1 MTDPL
6 RPMHAHAAAV
16 RPDSRMSLTTL
27 LGVLGFGIGN
37 LFAAAS
43 DQTEGLPAGVTLQPL
58 LASTHAGAP
67 GFTSIPA
74 SASGLTLVNA
84 YDDPRMWGERFQEHA
99 FGSIATGVAVGDF
112 DRDGL
117 PDLYLIRRAGP
128 GRLYRNLGGLRF
140 EDVSERATILPD
152 DEWTSGACFVD
163 IDGDGLL
170 DLWVGRHA
178 APNRLYRNLGD
189 GTFVE
194 SAADL
199 GLDQVT
205 SSVMAVFI
213 DFDRDGDLDCYLVTN
228 RLDARVRP
236 GEPDVF
242 LRNEGGRFIDVSRAA
257 NVGGGFQTFAAAVAD
272 FNRDGWPD
280 AYVAN
285 DFGGPDFLYLNQRN
299 GSFRNAAEEALPVM
313 PYYAMGADVGDI
325 NRDGWFD
332 VLVADMLPTDA
343 RAFLKNTAE
352 LMDLQMAEDT
362 RVTPQVMRNMLFL
375 NTGMGRFREIAQMA
389 GLAATDWTWA
399 ALLADLDNDGWED
412 AYFTTG
418 MFRDFMDAD
427 VITRLGME
435 GARPAAVWRRAPEL
449 RQSNLAFRN
458 LGNLRFEN
466 VSREWGLDSLG
477 ISFGAAT
484 ADLDRD
490 GDLDLVVS
498 NYEGTVSLLRNDGAK
513 GGGLLI
519 KLSSPGN
526 NRDGVGAT
534 LRLRSASGRQTRF
547 IGLARGVASGHE
559 ALAHFGMGNDN
570 RVEDLI
576 IEWPDGSIRKIENLP
591 ARGLLTITST
601 AGTPMTRQSLMAE
614 PPPTYSETS
623 ASRGIVFDGQ
633 RANTSA
639 AEGELQPL
647 MPERFGGLGPG
658 MAWGDVDGDG
668 RADLYVAAA
677 AGRPGT
683 LLLARPNGSWEAAP
697 SPSIDSSHDHLAPL
711 LVDLDGDGDL
721 DLVVTNGGPGGD
733 PAVALPAVQ
742 VLRNDGR
749 GNFARDEAAVPHAPP
764 GGRYGAMA
772 AADFDRDGQ
781 LDIAVGGRFSPGQYP
796 RPPASLLL
804 RSSGG
809 RLENVTSQ
817 TSADFGTAGM
827 VTALIWSDADGDGWL
842 DLLAAT
848 DWGPIQ
854 LFRNE
859 MGRDGRRVL
868 RRDPTTG
875 FDRLPGW
882 WSSLVA
888 ADFDGDGRIDY
899 AAGNRGLNTR
909 YSAST
914 DSPAV
919 LVAAD
924 WGGNGR
930 LVPIEARFDGP
941 ILRPWR
947 GVTET
952 LRAIGSRLFAAR
964 LLQRF
969 PTFDAYSKA
978 SLEELFGTET
988 LARADLLAV
997 TEPRSGVWLNAGL
1010 GGFRFVPLPAEAQMA
1025 PVYGMAAG
1033 DYNGDGN
1040 ADLLIVG
1047 NTQSHSPVAGR
1058 ADGGVGVLLLGDG
1071 RGGFRASPPR
1081 ESGIVVP
1088 GSARALTTL
1097 DRDRDGQAEFALT
1110 RDLLP
1115 GMLFEP
1121 RTDGMAGRPFSVSLG
1136 AGVSE
1141 SFTAGIRVT
1150 VIHRDGRRQ
1159 IGEIHAGAGY
1169 LSQSEAV
1176 LFFGAPPDNPP
1187 EALEVR
1193 WPAGDTTRHPW
1204 DGRPHHRIVRTN
1216 SVGK

>member
-1 MTDPL
+1 MD
-6 RPMHAHAAAV
+6 A
-16 RPDSRMSLTTL
+16 RPDATPSSSTTSLPRL
-27 LGVLGFGIGN
+27 LGVLGFG
-37 LFAAAS
+37 LVAL
-43 DQTEGLPAGVTLQPL
+43 LPPAHGRPESLPDGVTHHEFP
-58 LASTHAGAP
+58 SPVTTPGRAP
-67 GFTSIPA
+67 RFTPVPS
-74 SASGLTLVNA
+74 SASGLSLINA
-84 YDDPRMWGERFQEHA
+84 YDDPRMWAERFQEHA

-117 PDLYLIRRAGP
+117 PDLYLVRRAGP

-140 EDVSERATILPD
+140 EDVSDRAGILPEK
-152 DEWTSGACFVD
+152 EWTSGACFVD
-163 IDGDGLL
+163 VDGDGLL

-178 APNRLYRNLGD
+178 APNRLYLNRGD

-194 SAADL
+194 SAAAL
-199 GLDQVT
+199 GLDQTT

-228 RLDARVRP
+228 RLDARIRP

-242 LRNEGGRFIDVSRAA
+242 LRNDGGRFIDVSRAA

-285 DFGGPDFLYLNQRN
+285 DFGGPDYLYLNQTD

-325 NRDGWFD
+325 DRDGWFD
-332 VLVADMLPTDA
+332 ILVADMLPTDA

-352 LMDLQMAEDT
+352 LTDLQVAEDT
-362 RVTPQVMRNMLFL
+362 RVTPQLMRNMLFL
-375 NTGMGRFREIAQMA
+375 NTGTGRFREIAFMA

-435 GARPAAVWRRAPEL
+435 GARPASVWRRAAEL
-449 RQSNLAFRN
+449 RQPNLAFRN
-458 LGNLRFEN
+458 RGDLRFEN
-466 VSREWGLDSLG
+466 VSRAWGLDAVG
-477 ISFGAAT
+477 ISFGAVT

-498 NYEGTVSLLRNDGAK
+498 NYEDEVSLLRNDGPG

-519 KLSSPGN
+519 RLSSPGR

-534 LRLRSASGRQTRF
+534 VRLRSASGRQTRF
-547 IGLARGVASGHE
+547 VGLARGVASGHE
-559 ALAHFGMGNDN
+559 ALAHFGTGSDT
-570 RVEDLI
+570 RIDELI
-576 IEWPDGSIRKIENLP
+576 IEWPDGSIRRLENLP
-591 ARGLLTITST
+591 SRGLLHIASTAGKAVTRESLLDAPPPMYAETAAARGL
-601 AGTPMTRQSLMAE
+601 
-614 PPPTYSETS
+614 
-623 ASRGIVFDGQ
+623 VFDGR
-633 RANTSA
+633 RANA
-639 AEGELQPL
+639 ATAEAELQPL

-658 MAWGDVDGDG
+658 MAWGDVNGDG
-668 RADLYVAAA
+668 RADAYVTAA

-683 LLLARPNGSWEAAP
+683 LLVARPDGFWEPAP
-697 SPSIDSSHDHLAPL
+697 PPPVDTSHDHLAPL
-711 LVDLDGDGDL
+711 LIDVDGDNDLDM
-721 DLVVTNGGPGGD
+721 VVTNGFGGGD
-733 PAVALPAVQ
+733 PAGAIPPLQ
-742 VLRNDGR
+742 LLRNDGR
-749 GNFARDEAAVPHAPP
+749 GGFVRDGGAIPAGTP
-764 GGRYGAMA
+764 GSRYGSAA
-772 AADFDRDGQ
+772 AADFDRDGR
-781 LDIAVGGRFSPGQYP
+781 LDLALAGRFSPGQYP
-796 RPPASLLL
+796 KSPSSLLL
-804 RSSGG
+804 RNTG
-809 RLENVTSQ
+809 
-817 TSADFGTAGM
+817 ADFEDATAAVAPELGRAGM
-827 VTALIWSDADGDGWL
+827 VTALLWSDADGDGWL
-842 DLLAAT
+842 DLLAAV
-848 DWGPIQ
+848 DWGP
-854 LFRNE
+854 LELYRNE
-859 MGRDGRRVL
+859 PGREGRRVL
-868 RRDPTTG
+868 RRDSAAG
-875 FDRLPGW
+875 FKRLPGW
-882 WSSLVA
+882 WSSLAA

-909 YSAST
+909 YTASP
-914 DSPAV
+914 DAPAV

-924 WGGNGR
+924 WGGTGR

-952 LRAIGSRLFAAR
+952 LRAIGSRTFAAR

-978 SLEELFGTET
+978 SLEDLFGAEK
-988 LARADLLAV
+988 LAQADLLAV

-1010 GGFRFVPLPAEAQMA
+1010 GGFRFVPLPREAQMA

-1033 DYNGDGN
+1033 DYDGDGH
-1040 ADLLIVG
+1040 ADLVLVG
-1047 NTQSHSPVAGR
+1047 NTQTPAPSAGR
-1058 ADGGVGVLLLGDG
+1058 ADGGVGLFLRGDG
-1071 RGGFRASPPR
+1071 RGGFRAVPAR

-1088 GSARALTTL
+1088 GSARALATL
-1097 DRDRDGQAEFALT
+1097 DANRDGRAEFAVA

-1121 RTDGMAGRPFSVSLG
+1121 RNVGADGRTFSVSIAATG
-1136 AGVSE
+1136 AGQ
-1141 SFTAGIRVT
+1141 GT
-1150 VIHRDGRRQ
+1150 VGTRIAVVHRDGRRQ
-1159 IGEIHAGAGY
+1159 VGELHAGSGY
-1169 LSQSEAV
+1169 LGQSEAV

-1193 WPAGDTTRHPW
+1193 WPSGETTRHAW
-1204 DGRPHHRIVRTN
+1204 EARPHLSLAQPGHLSR
-1216 SVGK
+1216 